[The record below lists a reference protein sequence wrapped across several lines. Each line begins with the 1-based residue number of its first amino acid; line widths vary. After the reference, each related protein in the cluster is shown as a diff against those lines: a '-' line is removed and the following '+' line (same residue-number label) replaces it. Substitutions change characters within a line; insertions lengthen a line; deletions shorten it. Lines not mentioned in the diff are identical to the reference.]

1 MKNMVTGDLVTAIVV
16 FGFAGILLVLAV
28 LHFLE
33 KGFLMNNAYL
43 YASREQK
50 KTMNKKPYYRQSAII
65 FCVLSLVFIVVGLSF
80 VLHNDRILLLEIPL
94 IAGAIIYAVVS
105 SILIGRYRR

>member
-1 MKNMVTGDLVTAIVV
+1 MVTGDLVTAIVV
-16 FGFAGILLVLAV
+16 FGFAGLMLVLAV

-80 VLHNDRILLLEIPL
+80 VLHNDRVLLLEIPL

-105 SILIGRYRR
+105 SVLIGRYRR